1 MKGQFKIVIINIL
14 HFKKLIYSIILMYL
28 IWGPMLENIIVDN
41 QIIKLL
47 RRNQKIVTVLIEEQI
62 HDDLELAKFIIKV
75 FDLNLIDDIYF
86 RNLCRST
93 LSGRKNVELRN
104 KEIKYSEIMSLFLLF
119 QSIISSSLLTDS
131 EKIKVCTILKHEYFD
146 V

>member
-1 MKGQFKIVIINIL
+1 
-14 HFKKLIYSIILMYL
+14 
-28 IWGPMLENIIVDN
+28 MLENIIVDN

-47 RRNQKIVTVLIEEQI
+47 RRNQKVVTALIDEQI
-62 HDDLELAKFIIKV
+62 RDDLELAKFIIKV
-75 FDLNLIDDIYF
+75 FNLNLIDDIYF

-93 LSGRKNVELRN
+93 LSGRKKVELRN
-104 KEIKYSEIMSLFLLF
+104 QEIKYLEIMSLFLQL